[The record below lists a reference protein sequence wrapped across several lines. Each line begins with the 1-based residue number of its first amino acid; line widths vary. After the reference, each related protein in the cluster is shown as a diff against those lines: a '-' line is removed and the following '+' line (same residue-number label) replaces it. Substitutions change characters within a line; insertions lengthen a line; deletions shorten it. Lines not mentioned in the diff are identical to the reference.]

1 MSSRLNYGERK
12 CDPRRLKP
20 FFGCLLMARRKRRA
34 LPGVVGFLVIFGPIN
49 FAYGQQVALNAH
61 DVATRVD
68 RSYDSLHSL
77 RAQFTEI
84 YEGPGVNRRETGTLL
99 LAKPGRMRWDYSAPP
114 GKVFL
119 VDGKDAYFY
128 APGGG
133 DAQTMPV
140 KKLDDLRSPLRFL
153 LGKTKLEKELDGL
166 TLAEVNGIYRL
177 TGVPHSAISGNG
189 SSQVTALVLDVN
201 AQGEIQRI
209 STTQLDG
216 TSLAFVLSNQQRNAP
231 VAADAFRFVAP
242 PGVRVVNGMDAE

>member
-1 MSSRLNYGERK
+1 MDPAAVKS
-12 CDPRRLKP
+12 DPRRPKP
-20 FFGCLLMARRKRRA
+20 LHSRRLLTRSKDRA
-34 LPGVVGFLVIFGPIN
+34 LPGVFALSLVLAAPLL
-49 FAYGQQVALNAH
+49 ASAQQVALNAH
-61 DVATRVD
+61 DMAARVD

-84 YEGPGVNRRETGTLL
+84 YEGPGVDRRETGTLL
-99 LAKPGRMRWDYSAPP
+99 LAKPGRMRWDYSAPL
-114 GKVFL
+114 GKIFL

-166 TLAEVNGIYRL
+166 TLSEVNGIYRL

-189 SSQVTALVLDVN
+189 SSQVTSLSLDVS
-201 AQGEIQRI
+201 AAGEIQRI

-216 TSLAFVLSNQQRNAP
+216 TTLAFVLSDQQRNAP